1 MSNIRMNLIE
11 AALTRAHLLIDYN
24 ICVGFHK
31 QYEFCEQKILDDDSL
46 TEEEKTEAI
55 RLNNKGYDRDKIT
68 YNLGTRRICENCN
81 QKCLATLYCEYCI
94 RNYLKANF
102 SNWTSGNNDI
112 DDLIKKCQME
122 TNNPAIVIEWIP
134 YNNLENIKY
143 LTKGGFSEIYTA
155 KWIGG
160 QYEEWD
166 SKVQQLVRVGTCN
179 VILKELKNVENAS
192 QSWFEEAKSHL
203 TLSNKRSEIVQC
215 YGITQNP
222 SHGNYILVMNKCDI
236 NLREYL
242 QQNHNQLTWNER
254 IRIAFEIIDAFD
266 SIHKENS
273 IHRDLHSG
281 NILYSQFYDLWR
293 ISDLG
298 FCGPADKPS
307 TSIYGILPYIAP
319 EVIIGRG
326 YTFKSDI
333 YSIAMLMWE
342 ISSGQPPFMN
352 YEHDCNLAINII
364 NGMRPK
370 IISEIPLKYK
380 SLMEQCWDANPLK
393 RPDANTLLEK
403 IREIK
408 TYYQNNPN
416 ELPQLIA
423 KVDKEKINMNS
434 KLFTSKIYNFE
445 NLSEPKNATEEQ
457 KAFYITRSYDFGIS
471 SNTSNLSKSSNQ
483 YISISSNDN
492 DSKESPRL
500 SKKLKIENVDVQN
513 DYEREFMQRRSN
525 IGTNDEVQNNP
536 SLHSEQNTKSEILDD
551 ES

>member
-55 RLNNKGYDRDKIT
+55 RLNNK
-68 YNLGTRRICENCN
+68 
-81 QKCLATLYCEYCI
+81 
-94 RNYLKANF
+94 
-102 SNWTSGNNDI
+102 
-112 DDLIKKCQME
+112 
-122 TNNPAIVIEWIP
+122 
-134 YNNLENIKY
+134 
-143 LTKGGFSEIYTA
+143 A

-215 YGITQNP
+215 Y
-222 SHGNYILVMNKCDI
+222 
-236 NLREYL
+236 
-242 QQNHNQLTWNER
+242 
-254 IRIAFEIIDAFD
+254 
-266 SIHKENS
+266 
-273 IHRDLHSG
+273 
-281 NILYSQFYDLWR
+281 
-293 ISDLG
+293 
-298 FCGPADKPS
+298 
-307 TSIYGILPYIAP
+307 
-319 EVIIGRG
+319 
-326 YTFKSDI
+326 
-333 YSIAMLMWE
+333 
-342 ISSGQPPFMN
+342 
-352 YEHDCNLAINII
+352 
-364 NGMRPK
+364 
-370 IISEIPLKYK
+370 
-380 SLMEQCWDANPLK
+380 
-393 RPDANTLLEK
+393 
-403 IREIK
+403 
-408 TYYQNNPN
+408 
-416 ELPQLIA
+416 
-423 KVDKEKINMNS
+423 
-434 KLFTSKIYNFE
+434 
-445 NLSEPKNATEEQ
+445 
-457 KAFYITRSYDFGIS
+457 AFYITRSYDFGIS

>member
-222 SHGNYILVMNKCDI
+222 SNGNYILVMNKCDI

-370 IISEIPLKYK
+370 IISEIPSEYKKEQEAFYTSSKKYDFSSISDNSSIFSTISNQYTSINFKNRNEDNDKGSRLFKKLK
-380 SLMEQCWDANPLK
+380 MENVDVQNDY
-393 RPDANTLLEK
+393 DE
-403 IREIK
+403 REIMQQQSNIDINDEV
-408 TYYQNNPN
+408 QNNP
-416 ELPQLIA
+416 
-423 KVDKEKINMNS
+423 
-434 KLFTSKIYNFE
+434 KLHS
-445 NLSEPKNATEEQ
+445 EEQ
-457 KAFYITRSYDFGIS
+457 DEFEIPD
-471 SNTSNLSKSSNQ
+471 
-483 YISISSNDN
+483 DN